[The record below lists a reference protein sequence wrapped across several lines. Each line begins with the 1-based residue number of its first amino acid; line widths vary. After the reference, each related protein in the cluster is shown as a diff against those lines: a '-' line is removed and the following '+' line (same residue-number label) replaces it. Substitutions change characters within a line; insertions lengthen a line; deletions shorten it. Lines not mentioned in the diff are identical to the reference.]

1 MLLDSSTP
9 GLSEPFPPEI
19 LKRLKA
25 LEKKRS
31 LVENRMLLWLTVPVL
46 WAIPI
51 ILAVNIESSALT
63 IFSIVWVFIVLFGM
77 GTYIHVVLPSNE
89 EISKQYKKAVIP
101 ELMRIAGAEGDYSLV
116 HGLKVDSFLKSGL
129 FHEQYSHFDRT
140 DSIIGK
146 YKGVKFGLYELAVQ
160 VSTTLRMGLR
170 IAPQTTLLTN
180 IFYGWVLHV
189 PIRAMAGNT
198 YIIPSVRKSK
208 HESDDWIKATKSYF
222 ENESDKGFKTNDKVF
237 DATYSVY
244 TNSIAEAEYL
254 LQPAFRAFLLWAF
267 SNSKNAPAFSFTG
280 NRACMH
286 LGISDSAFER
296 SSRQRIYPPDT
307 AELMEKIAF
316 FCTTTAALHA
326 AAAQKTGV

>member
-1 MLLDSSTP
+1 MPLDSLIISQ
-9 GLSEPFPPEI
+9 PFSPEAI
-19 LKRLKA
+19 SRLQV
-25 LEKKRS
+25 LEKKRR

-51 ILAVNIESSALT
+51 ILAVSIESSALT

-89 EISKQYKKAVIP
+89 EISKQYKKVVIP
-101 ELMRIAGAEGDYSLV
+101 ELIRIVGAEGDYSLV

-129 FHEQYSHFDRT
+129 YHENYSHFDRT

-160 VSTTLRMGLR
+160 VSTTLRMPVQ
-170 IAPQTTLLTN
+170 IFIPQTTLLTN

-198 YIIPSVRKSK
+198 YIIPSVRKTK
-208 HESDDWIKATKSYF
+208 HESDDWVKATRSYF
-222 ENESDKGFKTNDKVF
+222 ENESDKDFKTNDKAF
-237 DATYSVY
+237 DAAYSVY

-254 LQPAFRAFLLWAF
+254 LQPAFREFLLWAIN
-267 SNSKNAPAFSFTG
+267 NSKNSPAFSFTG

-296 SSRQRIYPPDT
+296 SNRQRIYPPDT
-307 AELMEKIAF
+307 TELMEKIAF

-326 AAAQKTGV
+326 AAAQKSSV